1 MLQISI
7 MIDSKTYIKKKKTS
21 LLIIFF
27 PIAHMNP
34 T

>member
-7 MIDSKTYIKKKKTS
+7 MIDSKTYIKKTL